1 MSDTD
6 SIYAKGARCVRSKV
20 HLVLVLSALL
30 FAAAE
35 ANADPNDSAGAE
47 VLFREGKQLMDQHD
61 YGAAC
66 PKLAE
71 SYRLDPATGSLLALA
86 LCYERAGKLASAWV
100 AYTDAAAMAKR
111 EGQVD
116 REQGAQARARELE
129 PKLARLTVDVQTPQ
143 TPGLE
148 VIRDGVH
155 LGPAALGTA
164 LPVDPGEHVIEA
176 RAPGRVPFREVVE
189 ATGPDEL
196 TVLVPELGFTSTAT
210 APEKTAVAAAA
221 TSDGARDPGPADEP
235 DSSDG
240 GSTLSTVGI
249 IVAAV
254 GTVGLAVGAVYG
266 FRALSLKKQAN
277 CDKSCEGSAREKQQ
291 DAYDAGNVSTIAF
304 VAGGVLAATGV
315 TLYLVGAPDDAPAQ
329 AVANPAPV
337 GGGLM
342 LSGRF

>member
-6 SIYAKGARCVRSKV
+6 SMSPKRARFVKSRMQ
-20 HLVLVLSALL
+20 LVLLLGALL
-30 FAAAE
+30 FSVTE
-35 ANADPNDSAGAE
+35 AHADPNDSAGAE

-61 YGAAC
+61 YAAAC

-111 EGQVD
+111 EGQLD
-116 REQGAQARARELE
+116 RERGAQARARELE
-129 PKLARLTVDVQTPQ
+129 PKLARLTVDVQTPH

-164 LPVDPGEHVIEA
+164 LPVDPGEHVVEA

-189 ATGPDEL
+189 ASGPDEL
-196 TVLVPELGFTSTAT
+196 SVLVPELAFTPTVTKEQPPA
-210 APEKTAVAAAA
+210 AAAAA
-221 TSDGARDPGPADEP
+221 TTSSEARDPGPADEP
-235 DSSDG
+235 EPSSDS
-240 GSTLSTVGI
+240 STLSTVGI
-249 IVAAV
+249 VVAAV

-266 FRALSLKKQAN
+266 FRALSLKKQAD
-277 CDKSCEGSAREKQQ
+277 CDNACEGSAREKQQ
-291 DAYDAGNVSTIAF
+291 DAYDAGNVSTVAF
-304 VAGGVLAATGV
+304 IAGGVLAATGV
-315 TLYLVGAPDDAPAQ
+315 TLYLVGAPDEDAAR
-329 AVANPAPV
+329 VENPAPV
-337 GGGLM
+337 GGGIM